1 MKFTRTQ
8 AWLGEITET
17 TNVNIPVNDAH
28 SWNTIRGIREFVC
41 VFASRCFLAR
51 STAEFVPPSVRRNAT
66 SINLEFY
73 ARDIVDNNDND
84 DRADDVLR
92 ASFFERGARDGR
104 CEWRLTNYN
113 TQIDLAD
120 LLVNSGDANGV
131 GARLRCAAFA
141 LLRGLLDC
149 AITVFTSDSRIDLH
163 IGPDNVLTANVR
175 VPVDDVDDIDGAI
188 ADPSLHTTVVLRWR
202 NRDDYNDPPYLTL
215 FRVAY
220 ESLYAPILR
229 HGDAYIVLLP
239 SSDSLSSIFSADFAV
254 RDTGKLLPFAM
265 YCDPSLDPVLYRGHS
280 HLSAH
285 ELALHLM
292 PLIAMVFRDA
302 VVAPINR
309 RFADALYEII
319 AISFMRDI
327 ERMEDASA
335 CTILTAFDFLVT
347 MEHCCRWIV
356 AQFRARHRHQFPCA
370 DEADTV
376 ALVKHRGLT
385 AVRVSRRLL
394 RILTAHPE
402 VDDFWP
408 LDNDADQ
415 RLLVAPIWLFMD
427 EDVPPFLATLVALIN
442 QCLTACGFDVRVR
455 CTIAHVIVD
464 KEQRFVLD
472 ATGAFHC
479 PVALLHKQRARAL
492 AEAYK
497 LAVRMPQISA
507 CMPSNFHDIMRPFI
521 ADLSAADQQAAVAGA
536 APNVVIES
544 DSSENDIVNDNSV
557 EESTTSL
564 VVARKRLS
572 AAQRASTSAGCGT
585 GDIAAR
591 SSRPAQPKY
600 LCAPK
605 VIKTLLR
612 FLGTNDIKNLLSCMF
627 D

>member
-28 SWNTIRGIREFVC
+28 SWSTIRGISEFVWL
-41 VFASRCFLAR
+41 FASLLFLAR
-51 STAEFVPPSVRRNAT
+51 STTEFVPPNVRRTAT
-66 SINLEFY
+66 SINLEFC
-73 ARDIVDNNDND
+73 ARDIVENNND
-84 DRADDVLR
+84 DRADDDVLR
-92 ASFFERGARDGR
+92 ATFFERGARDGR
-104 CEWRLTNYN
+104 CEWRLTNCN

-120 LLVNSGDANGV
+120 LLVNNGDANGV

-149 AITVFTSDSRIDLH
+149 TITVFTSDRRIDLH
-163 IGPDNVLTANVR
+163 IGPDNVLMANVR
-175 VPVDDVDDIDGAI
+175 VPVDQVDDIEGAI

-202 NRDDYNDPPYLTL
+202 NRDDHNDPPYLTL
-215 FRVAY
+215 FRAAY

-239 SSDSLSSIFSADFAV
+239 SSDSLSSIFSDDFVV

-265 YCDPSLDPVLYRGHS
+265 YCDPSLDAVLHRGHS

-319 AISFMRDI
+319 AVSFMRDF
-327 ERMEDASA
+327 ERMEDAGA
-335 CTILTAFDFLVT
+335 CTTLTAFDFLVT

-370 DEADTV
+370 DDADTV
-376 ALVKHRGLT
+376 ALFKHRGLT

-408 LDNDADQ
+408 LDNAADQ

-427 EDVPPFLATLVALIN
+427 KDVPPFLATLVALIN
-442 QCLTACGFDVRVR
+442 QCLATCGFVFRVR

-472 ATGAFHC
+472 ANGAFHC
-479 PVALLHKQRARAL
+479 PLALLHKQRARAL

-497 LAVRMPQISA
+497 LAMRMPQISA

-521 ADLSAADQQAAVAGA
+521 ADLSMADQQAAVPAA

-544 DSSENDIVNDNSV
+544 DFSENDTVNHNSV
-557 EESTTSL
+557 EESSTSI
-564 VVARKRLS
+564 VATRKRKY
-572 AAQRASTSAGCGT
+572 AAQRASTPARRGAC
-585 GDIAAR
+585 DIAPR
-591 SSRPAQPKY
+591 NSRWRNF
-600 LCAPK
+600 LCTPK

-612 FLGTNDIKNLLSCMF
+612 FLGTDDIKNLFRACF